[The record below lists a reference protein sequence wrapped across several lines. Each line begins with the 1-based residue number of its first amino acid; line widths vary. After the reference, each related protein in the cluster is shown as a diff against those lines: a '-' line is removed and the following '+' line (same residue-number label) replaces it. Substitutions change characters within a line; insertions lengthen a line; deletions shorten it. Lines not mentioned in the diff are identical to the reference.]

1 MKSTRTAI
9 LAIAFLALVSCA
21 QTEESRNIAFH
32 RAAYHSSATDYYY
45 TAQLVTDGIV
55 EDGVPVYYEVLE
67 NGSPAPK
74 YKKEAVFQHRR
85 AVHYKVT
92 DPHYELSILEHG
104 IHQEV
109 DAMRLNMALRYKA
122 DRPATLPTAEILATK
137 DGGASWESVHKLD
150 LDLIPRKE
158 TALSFGIEPDPARNG
173 YRLILDGREVG
184 EWVLLEW
191 DFFKDGKRLDVVGNE
206 EFHSFWV
213 AEDAGTQWLTV
224 DLGAVSTLERSVFH
238 WSNRPA
244 GGRILASK
252 DGRKWHKLA
261 VFGVEDELPL
271 KGKGRYIK
279 MEMEPASN
287 GEPIAMGEWEIWG
300 SNDLKA
306 PESAWKLARASE
318 ADKPE
323 AWIPAK
329 VPGTV
334 LVSYMDFGA
343 VPDISYA
350 NDQEYISDSYFNS
363 DFIYRGTLPF
373 EGAEGRKVF
382 LDFGGINWKA
392 EVSLNGRALGRI
404 DGAFTRARFDV
415 TDIVRKGD
423 NEVEVLIHR
432 PAHPGAAKGSTLSRI
447 PPNGGVLG
455 ADNPTFHASIG
466 WDWIPTVRGRN
477 IGIWRDVRF
486 STKGDVTVSDP
497 LVQTV
502 LNLPETSVADV
513 TVEALLRNTASE
525 ARKVL
530 WQGKIG
536 EASFEVPVELAA
548 GEERSVSK
556 TIRMENPRLWWP
568 NRYGEAYLYD
578 ASVAVL
584 QDGSVSDELAFKAG
598 LRQLSYSTEDGRLTA
613 WVNGTRV
620 AGLGGNWGFSELNLR
635 YTARDYDIAVGYH
648 KQMNFTMIR
657 NWVGQTADEEFYEA
671 CDRHGIMVWQDFWL
685 ANPSDGPDPD
695 DEKLFMDNAED
706 YVRKIRRHPSVVLY
720 CGRNE
725 GMPPASLD
733 AELRKLLAR
742 EHSDIFYISHS
753 SRGLVSGE
761 GPYFRHS
768 SSQYFNLRGQDRM
781 HSERGATNVPNYETL
796 LRFIPAD
803 KLWPQNDMWGVHDF
817 AIENAQHV
825 DKFNAAVVSRFGEP
839 ASAKQFCDLAQ
850 WVDYDGFR
858 AVFES
863 RSNNRRGILL
873 WMSHNAWPSLVWCP
887 YDYFFDG
894 DAAYFASKK
903 ACELVHI
910 QYNAFSGK
918 LEVTNWGADG
928 FGSLQARA
936 ALLDMHG
943 AQIRSYDFELPSLP
957 GDSTFE
963 GPSVELPAG
972 KVSFLKLGL
981 MDGETLLSEN
991 FYVLGD
997 PEDDFRA
1004 LNELPAAKVCK
1015 SWKLSED
1022 AEGYTVSVEIENT
1035 GSEPAMMLRLK
1046 LLNNAPVNSGPAPTG
1061 LSTSAFGSTP
1071 DDYRILPVDWSDNYF
1086 HLLPGE
1092 KKCVTARVLKRH
1104 FDIALKPRLELSG
1117 FNL

>member
-1 MKSTRTAI
+1 MEQIKDFFTA
-9 LAIAFLALVSCA
+9 LFSQLVSMTETAGFADGFNAVMRFVLPVLAFIIVFRCA
-21 QTEESRNIAFH
+21 KSLLSFRKEPEIWAWLCLPDGTRLPVTHWENIIGRSKRSDLVIDVPTMSRSHAVLTRYDDGSWSISDVGSRGGVFVNGKRTGMAAITINDTLSLGGIEMYLEPITH
-32 RAAYHSSATDYYY
+32 R
-45 TAQLVTDGIV
+45 
-55 EDGVPVYYEVLE
+55 
-67 NGSPAPK
+67 
-74 YKKEAVFQHRR
+74 
-85 AVHYKVT
+85 
-92 DPHYELSILEHG
+92 
-104 IHQEV
+104 QEV
-109 DAMRLNMALRYKA
+109 IQASSRTKA
-122 DRPATLPTAEILATK
+122 GREITPGATLFLLTLLQAL
-137 DGGASWESVHKLD
+137 
-150 LDLIPRKE
+150 
-158 TALSFGIEPDPARNG
+158 TALQLLMQVDAQYLRPVFISFAGLAAAEWILFFLT
-173 YRLILDGREVG
+173 RLLR
-184 EWVLLEW
+184 
-191 DFFKDGKRLDVVGNE
+191 
-206 EFHSFWV
+206 
-213 AEDAGTQWLTV
+213 
-224 DLGAVSTLERSVFH
+224 RSGF
-238 WSNRPA
+238 
-244 GGRILASK
+244 
-252 DGRKWHKLA
+252 
-261 VFGVEDELPL
+261 
-271 KGKGRYIK
+271 
-279 MEMEPASN
+279 EMETMAFFLSTI
-287 GEPIAMGEWEIWG
+287 GM
-300 SNDLKA
+300 SVVTSKA

-373 EGAEGRKVF
+373 EGTEGRKVF

-415 TDIVRKGD
+415 TDIVRNGD

-432 PAHPGAAKGSTLSRI
+432 PASPGAAKGNTLKRI

-513 TVEALLRNTASE
+513 TVEALLRNTASD

-863 RSNNRRGILL
+863 RSAERRGILL

-928 FGSLQARA
+928 FGSLQARV

-943 AQIRSYDFELPSLP
+943 AQIRSYDFELPALP

-997 PEDDFRA
+997 PEDDFCA

-1015 SWKLSED
+1015 RWKLSED